1 MINNNA
7 ECRYGKRFCYD
18 SRHRKSKVLDTKK
31 ILITI
36 LLTFLLTAL
45 LAPVAI
51 AADLDLV
58 TDITG
63 TLTDAQKERLN
74 QRAERISEQY
84 RCEVAIV
91 VIDAMD
97 DRAGAF
103 AWAQQIYQDYN
114 FGYGSDRSGVL
125 LFLSLAERD
134 YSLIAFGFGNT
145 AFTDYGKDVMLDN
158 YILPLL
164 GNNRYYDA
172 FSAYLDKAE
181 EFLAMA
187 RDGTPFDIHTDP
199 AAQRTSNMIKIA
211 VVIIVPLI
219 IAFIICSVWKNQ
231 MKTARV
237 ATTACDYIP
246 PGGFQLTGYADT
258 FLYRTVTRTRV
269 KIQSSSSSGGTTT
282 NRSGFSGR
290 GGKF

>member
-7 ECRYGKRFCYD
+7 ECRNRKRSFYFLY
-18 SRHRKSKVLDTKK
+18 HRKSMVIAMKK
-31 ILITI
+31 SLIII
-36 LLTFLLTAL
+36 LLAFLLTAL
-45 LAPVAI
+45 LSPIAI

-97 DRAGAF
+97 DRAGAY
-103 AWAQQIYQDYN
+103 AWAQSIYQEYN
-114 FGYGSDRSGVL
+114 FGYGPERSGIL

-134 YSLIAFGFGNT
+134 YYMIAFGFGNT
-145 AFTDYGKDVMLDN
+145 AFTDYGKNVMLDN

-187 RDGTPFDIHTDP
+187 RDGTPFDRHTDP
-199 AAQRTSNMIKIA
+199 AAQRTTNLIKIA
-211 VVIIVPLI
+211 VVILVPLI
-219 IAFIICSVWKNQ
+219 IAFLICSIWKSQ
-231 MKTARV
+231 MKTARI
-237 ATTACDYIP
+237 AATACDYIP

-258 FLYRTVTRTRV
+258 FLYRTVTRT
-269 KIQSSSSSGGTTT
+269 KIQKSSSSGGTTI

>member
-7 ECRYGKRFCYD
+7 ECRNRKRFLLRMVPQKCGVINM
-18 SRHRKSKVLDTKK
+18 KKVLT
-31 ILITI
+31 TI
-36 LLTFLLTAL
+36 LLAFLLTAL

-63 TLTDAQKERLN
+63 TLTESQKERLN
-74 QRAERISEQY
+74 ERAERISEQY

-97 DRAGAF
+97 DRAGAY
-103 AWAQQIYQDYN
+103 AWAQHIYQEYN
-114 FGYGSDRSGVL
+114 FGYGPEKSGIL

-134 YSLIAFGFGNT
+134 YYMIAFGYGNT

-164 GNNRYYDA
+164 GNNRYYEA
-172 FSAYLDKAE
+172 FSAYFDKAE

-187 RDGTPFDIHTDP
+187 RNGTPFDRHTDP
-199 AAQRTSNMIKIA
+199 AAQRESNLIKIA

-219 IAFIICSVWKNQ
+219 IAFIICSVWKSQ
-231 MKTARV
+231 MKSARI
-237 ATTACDYIP
+237 ATTACNYIP
-246 PGGFQLTGYADT
+246 PGGFQLTGHADT
-258 FLYRTVTRTRV
+258 FLYQTRTRV
-269 KIQSSSSSGGTTT
+269 KIQSSSSSGGTSV
-282 NRSGFSGR
+282 NSRGFSGR

>member
-1 MINNNA
+1 MKKFLIM
-7 ECRYGKRFCYD
+7 
-18 SRHRKSKVLDTKK
+18 VL
-31 ILITI
+31 LA
-36 LLTFLLTAL
+36 FLLTVLLPTVAL
-45 LAPVAI
+45 

-63 TLTDAQKERLN
+63 TLTGAQKERLN

-84 RCEVAIV
+84 GCEVAIV

-97 DRAGAF
+97 DRSGAF
-103 AWAQQIYQDYN
+103 AWAQHIYQEYN
-114 FGYGSDRSGVL
+114 FGYGSERSGVL

-134 YSLIAFGFGNT
+134 YALIAFGFGNT
-145 AFTDYGKDVMLDN
+145 AFTDHGKDVMLDN

-164 GNNRYYDA
+164 GNDRYYDA

-187 RDGTPFDIHTDP
+187 RDGTPFDIGTDP
-199 AAQRTSNMIKIA
+199 AAQRTSNLIKIA

-219 IAFIICSVWKNQ
+219 IALIICSVWKSK

-258 FLYRTVTRTRV
+258 FLYQTRTRV

-282 NRSGFSGR
+282 NSSGFSGR
-290 GGKF
+290 SGKF